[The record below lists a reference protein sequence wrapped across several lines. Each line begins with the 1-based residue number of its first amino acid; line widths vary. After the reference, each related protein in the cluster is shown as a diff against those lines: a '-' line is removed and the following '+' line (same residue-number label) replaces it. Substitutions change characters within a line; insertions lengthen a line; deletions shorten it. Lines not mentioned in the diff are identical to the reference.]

1 MNERAWLEKFE
12 KNVEQVTDEST
23 REQVLQGSQAA
34 GQDLIHRAKFA
45 AVALDRLET
54 AVGEPAA
61 AQVMEACA
69 CDCQIHAEKA
79 RGLYEKAGKD
89 MDAFIKLLIRD
100 TAVFGTMEREGDILN
115 VIYPRCICWAKF
127 AAGRISS
134 TFCHCGN
141 GYVKQLFEGALER
154 PVQVDL
160 VKSIAAGDEEC
171 RFAVHL
177 EA

>member
-1 MNERAWLEKFE
+1 MSERPWLEKFE
-12 KNVEQVTDEST
+12 KNVEEYTDEST
-23 REQVLQGSQAA
+23 REQVMQGSEKADA
-34 GQDLIHRAKFA
+34 DLTARAEFV

-54 AVGEPAA
+54 VKGEDTAGR
-61 AQVMEACA
+61 VMEACS

-79 RGLYEKAGKD
+79 RGLYEKAGGD

-100 TAVFGTMEREGDILN
+100 TAVFGRMEREGDILN

-127 AAGRISS
+127 AAGKISP

-141 GYVKQLFEGALER
+141 GYVKQLFEGALGR
-154 PVQVDL
+154 PVQVEMM
-160 VKSIAAGDEEC
+160 KSIAAGDEEC

-177 EA
+177 DQ